1 MQNKDSE
8 DGPILDPNSEKKVFT
23 FPKSTS
29 KTDSSRQIICQ
40 PLKILNENQNFR
52 LVCVYEDLE
61 FDAENYQMFRNYDYG
76 VVINNDFNGFDIGM
90 NTIRI
95 YRNNVTGGIG
105 FYKLNET
112 HAIFVMRRLF
122 FDINIKKEGE
132 QIKLEYKKTTPSSIN
147 FYTEM
152 DLFDYKYD
160 FFFTAEK
167 VNFKNYNNI
176 YSLAVYK
183 LSYNNHFKFYDHL
196 ENYIKRIFCFYDQS
210 TSIIYILYQ
219 TIDKIKYISLNY
231 IENIFKIGSY
241 SHTIEIKTNEEINY
255 NINSLNDFSSL
266 GDLNV
271 DAITRTISDS
281 ISTEKFGFD
290 FSELFMDN
298 NILIPEKS
306 FKTWYK
312 YNLSFI
318 EHIENDYTRIYYLY
332 DVNIIVKT
340 CYSQDCISCWDNYNQ
355 CDDCINGNYALLI
368 DNENKCYPNDKLLKG
383 YIYNEG
389 THKFNKCYHSCDFC
403 SDSSEDNTNHKC
415 IYCADG
421 YLLSYAHPGN
431 CYKLNDLQIGE
442 EKIVNDNENFIS
454 SSCSGNKI
462 MSTGECIEECPIS
475 TPFKSFEYDS
485 NLKQYIQKNDLIP
498 PKYLFNKKCYESCP
512 SNSIENDEYNKC
524 ECNFAFHIENEE
536 AVCYSDSNCIS
547 DYPYKNIDT
556 NQCFSSLEKC
566 DFFFQ

>member
-61 FDAENYQMFRNYDYG
+61 FDAENYQMLRNYDYG

-95 YRNNVTGGIG
+95 YRTNVTGGIG

-219 TIDKIKYISLNY
+219 TIDKIKYIFLNY
-231 IENIFKIGSY
+231 I
-241 SHTIEIKTNEEINY
+241 
-255 NINSLNDFSSL
+255 
-266 GDLNV
+266 
-271 DAITRTISDS
+271 
-281 ISTEKFGFD
+281 
-290 FSELFMDN
+290 
-298 NILIPEKS
+298 
-306 FKTWYK
+306 
-312 YNLSFI
+312 
-318 EHIENDYTRIYYLY
+318 
-332 DVNIIVKT
+332 
-340 CYSQDCISCWDNYNQ
+340 
-355 CDDCINGNYALLI
+355 
-368 DNENKCYPNDKLLKG
+368 
-383 YIYNEG
+383 
-389 THKFNKCYHSCDFC
+389 
-403 SDSSEDNTNHKC
+403 
-415 IYCADG
+415 
-421 YLLSYAHPGN
+421 
-431 CYKLNDLQIGE
+431 
-442 EKIVNDNENFIS
+442 
-454 SSCSGNKI
+454 
-462 MSTGECIEECPIS
+462 
-475 TPFKSFEYDS
+475 
-485 NLKQYIQKNDLIP
+485 
-498 PKYLFNKKCYESCP
+498 
-512 SNSIENDEYNKC
+512 
-524 ECNFAFHIENEE
+524 
-536 AVCYSDSNCIS
+536 
-547 DYPYKNIDT
+547 
-556 NQCFSSLEKC
+556 
-566 DFFFQ
+566 